1 MPLIL
6 AIEPDRRQAHQLNA
20 VVKGRLRADLVLAD
34 SAERALK
41 ELGDRVPDLILT
53 SALLSPTDEMVL
65 GDRLRALNGVAAH
78 VQTLTIP
85 VLAGP
90 KPSARS
96 RAGGMLS
103 ALRRGKTQDDA
114 TPDGCDPSVF
124 AAQCAEY
131 LERAVVEQRLS
142 AAAAVEERTLHI
154 GDPVEVAATTPVDA
168 TTRAQVETIREVE
181 QIDEPVAAAAPVAS
195 DEPVVF
201 TKSTNP
207 FIADPVPS
215 RPAAAKPAST
225 DPFVAEKFTA
235 EPVANQAFSTDAF
248 STETFSKDTFSQ
260 EPIAQPVYSAEPPAA
275 TEPAESPS
283 QSFDT
288 PCESFAPRR
297 REPATPVFI
306 DATAAAASVSEAIAQ
321 IEAYVAREA
330 LATETIEKLEASEF
344 AETNWET
351 ASSGWEPAPRGADE
365 DQIDAAPVPE
375 GFIELDL
382 STLLEDPLAETPKQ
396 ADDDEKAS
404 LRSSRF
410 ETDDE
415 PFVFD
420 INEFNEFLIAASK
433 PAVKAKSMFTPEPAS
448 EPAIEAGAAPKPVA
462 KAAPEPVAK
471 IEKNDKVEIETP
483 VVESPAPAGARKS
496 GPLVAPSRLGVSQLW
511 PAMDGV
517 VAEAAALNP
526 YKEGLAEVSARAGA
540 NLATGRHK
548 PIQDEWGFFDPEQ
561 CGFAAL
567 LAKLDE
573 IIDTDDRSA

>member
-53 SALLSPTDEMVL
+53 SALLSPTDELVL
-65 GDRLRALNGVAAH
+65 GDRLRKLNGVAAH

-85 VLAGP
+85 VLASP
-90 KPSARS
+90 KQSARS

-103 ALRRGKTQDDA
+103 ALRRGKAQDDA

-131 LERAVVEQRLS
+131 LERAVAEQKLS
-142 AAAAVEERTLHI
+142 AAAA
-154 GDPVEVAATTPVDA
+154 GDGRLPVEVVTETTLTSPVSANQTSTEVDA
-168 TTRAQVETIREVE
+168 IREFATIE
-181 QIDEPVAAAAPVAS
+181 EPLAAVAPAVS
-195 DEPVVF
+195 DEPLVY

-207 FIADPVPS
+207 FIADPVPQ
-215 RPAAAKPAST
+215 RPGA
-225 DPFVAEKFTA
+225 A
-235 EPVANQAFSTDAF
+235 EPVASQAFSTEDF
-248 STETFSKDTFSQ
+248 STESFSTDTFSQ
-260 EPIAQPVYSAEPPAA
+260 EPIAPPVFAAEPPPEA
-275 TEPAESPS
+275 EPASRPAEPAN
-283 QSFDT
+283 QSFDA
-288 PCESFAPRR
+288 PRESFVPPRR
-297 REPATPVFI
+297 REQATPVFI

-351 ASSGWEPAPRGADE
+351 SSSGWEPAARGTDENDADK
-365 DQIDAAPVPE
+365 AAVPE

-382 STLLEDPLAETPKQ
+382 STLLEESPAVAPEQGDN
-396 ADDDEKAS
+396 DEPAAR
-404 LRSSRF
+404 RSTRF

-433 PAVKAKSMFTPEPAS
+433 PAVKTKTMFTSPPVNEPAAAAAIP
-448 EPAIEAGAAPKPVA
+448 PAPIDTPAP
-462 KAAPEPVAK
+462 
-471 IEKNDKVEIETP
+471 IEKIDAP
-483 VVESPAPAGARKS
+483 VVESPAPAAAQQS
-496 GPLVAPSRLGVSQLW
+496 GSLVAPSRLGVSQLW
-511 PAMDGV
+511 PAMDP
-517 VAEAAALNP
+517 AAASEAASMNGH
-526 YKEGLAEVSARAGA
+526 KDGLAAVGARTGA
-540 NLATGRHK
+540 THASGRHK